1 MTLALRANV
10 TNKWSLQ
17 LLGRYAN
24 REPNSVVDVVVSCY
38 ISGGSRVSAVLS
50 GFPTYIYIYISILYI
65 YRYSRIYYSLI
76 VSCKLSKTFV

>member
-1 MTLALRANV
+1 MESCSYNPGSLLLTLALRANV

-50 GFPTYIYIYISILYI
+50 GFPTYIYIYIFILVYYTYI
-65 YRYSRIYYSLI
+65 YI
-76 VSCKLSKTFV
+76 F

>member
-50 GFPTYIYIYISILYI
+50 GFPTYIYIFILVYYTYIDILEF
-65 YRYSRIYYSLI
+65 
-76 VSCKLSKTFV
+76 TTA